1 MGGIQAIKVD
11 VRVIAATNRDL
22 EAEVSAGNFRRD
34 LYFRLHVVD
43 IVVPPLRKRLDD
55 VETLAYFFL
64 NRFRD
69 ETGRRVDGFSEKAME
84 RMRKY
89 QWPGNV
95 RELKNMIERAV
106 VLCQGEI
113 IDVEDLTLSSIAP
126 DNDSGQIPVASGEY
140 QPLTIAEVERI
151 HIAMTLDENNWNK
164 SRSAGILG
172 IERSTLDRKINRY
185 EIIPKE
191 KS

>member
-1 MGGIQAIKVD
+1 VGGNQAINVD

-22 EAEVSAGNFRRD
+22 EADVSAGNFRRD
-34 LYFRLHVVD
+34 LYFRLNVVE
-43 IVVPPLRKRLDD
+43 ILVPPLRKRLED

-64 NRFRD
+64 NRFRE
-69 ETGRRVDGFSEKAME
+69 ETGRRVDGFSEAAME
-84 RMRKY
+84 HMRQY

-106 VLCQGEI
+106 VLSQGEI
-113 IDVEDLTLSSIAP
+113 IDTVDLTLSSIAP
-126 DNDSGQIPVASGEY
+126 DHDSGHVVAAPGEY

-151 HIAMTLDENNWNK
+151 HIATTLEENNWNK

-185 EIIPKE
+185 EITPQQ